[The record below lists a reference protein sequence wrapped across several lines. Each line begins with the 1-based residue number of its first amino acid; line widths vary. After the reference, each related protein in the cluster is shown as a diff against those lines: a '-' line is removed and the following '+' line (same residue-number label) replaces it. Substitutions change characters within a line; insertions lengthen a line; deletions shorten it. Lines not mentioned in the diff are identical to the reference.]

1 MAELVVILSVVEK
14 DEDRET
20 LVRVLLVRK
29 RKVDDGG
36 SLAIVGNMEV
46 I

>member
-1 MAELVVILSVVEK
+1 MAKLVVILSVVEK
-14 DEDRET
+14 DEERET

-29 RKVDDGG
+29 RKVDDGE